1 MNLLW
6 LTLLCSAIAY
16 VLGSIPFSLLLGKLK
31 GIDVRKVGSGNV
43 GAMNLG
49 RLLGRKWFIAA
60 FILDML
66 KGLLPTIFAGWL
78 LSEWAGVGGRFESMR
93 SLCWL
98 LSGMC
103 AVLGHNYPLFLGF
116 RGGKGVSTSF
126 GVALGVYPALTLPA
140 VFSFLVWV
148 LGLALTR
155 MSSVGS
161 LCGAILF
168 PVFYLLLAWRH
179 GGPLMDRWPFLMFA
193 FLVAGLVVGRH
204 RANITRIL
212 AGTETKVV
220 RPPQP
225 QPASAE
231 AGAPPFQG

>member
-6 LTLLCSAIAY
+6 LTLLCSAIGY
-16 VLGSIPFSLLLGKLK
+16 VGGSIPFSLLLGKLK
-31 GIDVRKVGSGNV
+31 GIDIRKVGSGNV

-49 RLLGRKWFIAA
+49 RLLGRRWFIAA

-66 KGLLPTIFAGWL
+66 KGLIPTILAGWL
-78 LSEWAGVGGRFESMR
+78 LAGGASVGDWSASIR

-98 LSGMC
+98 LSGLC

-116 RGGKGVSTSF
+116 RGGKGVSTSL

-140 VFSFLVWV
+140 IFSFVVWV

-161 LCGAILF
+161 ICGAILF
-168 PVFYLLLAWRH
+168 PVFGILLAWRQ
-179 GGPLMDRWPFLMFA
+179 GGALMDRWPFLAFA
-193 FLVAGLVVGRH
+193 FVVAGLVVGKH
-204 RANITRIL
+204 RANIARIF

-220 RPPQP
+220 RRQP
-225 QPASAE
+225 QPASTPDVQVE
-231 AGAPPFQG
+231 

>member
-1 MNLLW
+1 MKLGL
-6 LTLLCSAIAY
+6 LTLLCCAIGY
-16 VLGSIPFSLLLGKLK
+16 VIGSIPFSLLLGKLK
-31 GIDVRKVGSGNV
+31 GVDIRKIGSGNV

-49 RLLGRKWFIAA
+49 RLLGRPWFIAA

-66 KGLLPTIFAGWL
+66 KGLFPTVLAGWL
-78 LSEWAGVGGRFESMR
+78 LSQRAMVGDWSESIR

-98 LSGMC
+98 LSGLC

-140 VFSFLVWV
+140 ILSFVVWV

-161 LCGAILF
+161 ICGAILF
-168 PVFYLLLAWRH
+168 PVFCVLLGWRQ
-179 GGPLMDRWPFLMFA
+179 GAAMMDRWPFLLFA
-193 FLVAGLVVGRH
+193 FVVMGLVVGRH
-204 RANITRIL
+204 RANIARIL
-212 AGTETKVV
+212 AGTETRVV
-220 RPPQP
+220 RPPSHQT
-225 QPASAE
+225 SA
-231 AGAPPFQG
+231 PDKTRQ

>member
-1 MNLLW
+1 MNLFL
-6 LTLLCSAIAY
+6 LTLLCSAIGY
-16 VLGSIPFSLLLGKLK
+16 LVGSIPFSLLLGKLK
-31 GIDVRKVGSGNV
+31 GIDIRKVGSGNV

-49 RLLGRKWFIAA
+49 RLLGRPWFIAA

-66 KGLLPTIFAGWL
+66 KGLVPTLLAGWL
-78 LSEWAGVGGRFESMR
+78 LSAETSVGGRSEPIR

-103 AVLGHNYPLFLGF
+103 AVLGHNYSVFLGF
-116 RGGKGVSTSF
+116 RGGKGVSTSL
-126 GVALGVYPALTLPA
+126 GVALGVYPALTMPA
-140 VFSFLVWV
+140 IFSFVVWV
-148 LGLALTR
+148 LALALTR

-168 PVFYLLLAWRH
+168 PVFYVLLARRQES
-179 GGPLMDRWPFLMFA
+179 PLMDRWPFLIFT
-193 FLVAGLVVGRH
+193 FVVAGLVVVRH

-220 RPPQP
+220 RSQP
-225 QPASAE
+225 QPASA
-231 AGAPPFQG
+231 PDIRV

>member
-1 MNLLW
+1 MNLLL
-6 LTLLCSAIAY
+6 LTLLCSVIGY
-16 VLGSIPFSLLLGKLK
+16 VVGSIPFSLLLGKLK
-31 GIDVRKVGSGNV
+31 GIDIRKVGSGNV

-49 RLLGRKWFIAA
+49 RLLGRPWFIAA

-66 KGLLPTIFAGWL
+66 KGLMPTVLAGWL
-78 LSEWAGVGGRFESMR
+78 IAKSASVASSSESVR

-103 AVLGHNYPLFLGF
+103 AVLGHNYPVFLGF
-116 RGGKGVSTSF
+116 RGGKGVSTSL

-140 VFSFLVWV
+140 ILSFVVWV

-161 LCGAILF
+161 ISGAILF
-168 PVFYLLLAWRH
+168 PVFYVLLEWRK
-179 GGPLMDRWPFLMFA
+179 GSPLMDHWPFLLFA
-193 FLVAGLVVGRH
+193 LAVAGLVLGRH

-220 RPPQP
+220 RQRPHSTESDVR
-225 QPASAE
+225 A
-231 AGAPPFQG
+231 

>member
-1 MNLLW
+1 MNLWL

-16 VLGSIPFSLLLGKLK
+16 VIGSIPFSLLLGKLK
-31 GIDVRKVGSGNV
+31 GVDIRKVGSGNV

-49 RLLGRKWFIAA
+49 RLLGRPWFIAA

-66 KGLLPTIFAGWL
+66 KGLVPTVLAGWL
-78 LSEWAGVGGRFESMR
+78 LSEGVSVGDRSESIR

-116 RGGKGVSTSF
+116 RGGKGVSTSL

-140 VFSFLVWV
+140 ILSFVVWV

-161 LCGAILF
+161 ICGAILF
-168 PVFYLLLAWRH
+168 PVFCILLAWRQ
-179 GGPLMDRWPFLMFA
+179 GGALMDRWPFLLFA
-193 FLVAGLVVGRH
+193 LVVAGLVVGRH
-204 RANITRIL
+204 RANIARIL
-212 AGTETKVV
+212 AGTETRVV
-220 RPPQP
+220 RSPSHQD
-225 QPASAE
+225 SA
-231 AGAPPFQG
+231 PDTTPR

>member
-16 VLGSIPFSLLLGKLK
+16 ISGSIPFSLLLGKLK
-31 GIDVRKVGSGNV
+31 GIDIRKVGSGNV

-49 RLLGRKWFIAA
+49 RLLGRQWFIAA
-60 FILDML
+60 FILDMI
-66 KGLLPTIFAGWL
+66 KGLVPTLLSGWL
-78 LSEWAGVGGRFESMR
+78 LSSEASDAGPSESIR
-93 SLCWL
+93 NLCWL

-103 AVLGHNYPLFLGF
+103 AVLGHNYPVFLGF

-140 VFSFLVWV
+140 IFSFLVWV

-161 LCGAILF
+161 ISGAILF
-168 PVFYLLLAWRH
+168 PIFYIVLEWRH
-179 GGPLMDRWPFLMFA
+179 GDPLMDRWPFLLFA
-193 FLVAGLVVGRH
+193 LVVTGLVLGRH
-204 RANITRIL
+204 RANIARIL
-212 AGTETKVV
+212 AGTETKVIRSPSQPSSAPEV
-220 RPPQP
+220 RMK
-225 QPASAE
+225 
-231 AGAPPFQG
+231 